1 MSNNDSTEW
10 RIVLTRNADKSL
22 GRIDKSAQR
31 RLRQAI
37 DDLMEGDVK
46 KLRGRENEYRLR
58 VGNYRV
64 VFTPAYENRTLT
76 ILEIFHRG
84 RDYR

>member
-1 MSNNDSTEW
+1 MSNDDSTEW

-22 GRIDKSAQR
+22 GRIDKPAQG

-64 VFTPAYENRTLT
+64 VFTPTYENRTLT